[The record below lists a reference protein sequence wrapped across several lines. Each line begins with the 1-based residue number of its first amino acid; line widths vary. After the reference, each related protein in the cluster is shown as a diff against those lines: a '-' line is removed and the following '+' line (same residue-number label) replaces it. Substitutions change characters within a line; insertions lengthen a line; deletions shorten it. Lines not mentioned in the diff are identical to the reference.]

1 MKRLVGFLATG
12 EGSIEWCNRFGL
24 CGVKRTDRI
33 GRDDLCGVKR
43 TDRPAAI
50 RGWLLV
56 GREEG
61 YWCSALLGFGR

>member
-24 CGVKRTDRI
+24 RGVKRAGRI

-61 YWCSALLGFGR
+61 LLVLCAVGFW